1 MNKKGMI
8 LRTPLI
14 VRFCHW
20 CMVCLFILTALSG
33 LSLFFPSIKLFGL
46 VLGTPQLVRAL
57 HPFLGGIVF
66 ILLMFMFLKLA
77 HHNIPNKQDILWIKN
92 FKKVIMGKEEGI
104 PIGKYNIG
112 QKFLFWCIMSLIL
125 VLFVTG
131 IIMWR
136 QYISDYFPVPIVR
149 IAIFFHSLAAI
160 GLILLAIGH
169 AYMAIW
175 VKGSINGMITGYVSR
190 AWARKNHSAWYEE
203 EMEKSYQAELNAKTE
218 SEQNKATA
226 KHDIENDIE
235 HKPI

>member
-1 MNKKGMI
+1 MNKKNMI

-46 VLGTPQLVRAL
+46 VLGTPQLVRVL
-57 HPFLGGIVF
+57 HPIIGCIVF
-66 ILLMFMFLKLA
+66 VMLMFMFLKLA
-77 HHNIPNKQDILWIKN
+77 HHNIPNKDDLLWIKN

-104 PIGKYNIG
+104 PIGKYNVG
-112 QKFLFWCIMSLIL
+112 QKFLFWFIMGLIS

-131 IIMWR
+131 MIMWR
-136 QYISDYFPVPIVR
+136 RYVSDYFPVQVVR

-175 VKGSINGMITGYVSR
+175 VKGSIKGMITGYVSR
-190 AWARKNHSAWYEE
+190 AWARKNHSSWYEQ
-203 EMEKSYQAELNAKTE
+203 EMKRVYQKELNANEKTKSQSPE
-218 SEQNKATA
+218 
-226 KHDIENDIE
+226 IE
-235 HKPI
+235 HKPA

>member
-33 LSLFFPSIKLFGL
+33 LSLFFPSIKLFSL

-57 HPFLGGIVF
+57 HPIIGCVVF
-66 ILLMFMFLKLA
+66 VLLMLMFLKLA
-77 HHNIPNKQDILWIKN
+77 HHNIPNKNDIIWIKN
-92 FKKVIMGKEEGI
+92 FKSVIMGKEEGI

-112 QKFLFWCIMSLIL
+112 QKFLFWCIMGLIS
-125 VLFVTG
+125 VLFITG
-131 IIMWR
+131 MIMWR
-136 QYISDYFPVPIVR
+136 RYVSDYFPVYIVR

-160 GLILLAIGH
+160 ALILLAIGH

-175 VKGSINGMITGYVSR
+175 VKGSIKGMITGYVSR

-203 EMEKSYQAELNAKTE
+203 EMQQLYQQELKENSDSKTE
-218 SEQNKATA
+218 QAAQSDQ
-226 KHDIENDIE
+226 
-235 HKPI
+235 KPAEI

>member
-1 MNKKGMI
+1 MDKKSMI

-46 VLGTPQLVRAL
+46 FLGTPQLVRAL
-57 HPFLGGIVF
+57 HPFLGCIVF
-66 ILLMFMFLKLA
+66 VLLMFMFIKLA
-77 HHNIPNKQDILWIKN
+77 HHNIPNKNDLLWIKN
-92 FKKVIMGKEEGI
+92 FKHVILGKERGI
-104 PIGKYNIG
+104 PIGKYNVG
-112 QKFLFWCIMSLIL
+112 QKFLFWCIMGLIL

-131 IIMWR
+131 FIMWR
-136 QYISDYFPVPIVR
+136 RYFADNFSVPVVR

-175 VKGSINGMITGYVSR
+175 VKGSIKGMITGYVSR
-190 AWARKNHSAWYEE
+190 AWAQKNHSTWYEE
-203 EMEKSYQAELNAKTE
+203 EMEKIYQNELRLKAKSEEE
-218 SEQNKATA
+218 ST
-226 KHDIENDIE
+226 DIK
-235 HKPI
+235 HKPA

>member
-1 MNKKGMI
+1 MNKKNMI

-14 VRFCHW
+14 VRFCNW
-20 CMVCLFILTALSG
+20 CIVCLFILSAISG

-46 VLGTPQLVRAL
+46 VLGTPQLVRTL
-57 HPFLGGIVF
+57 HPIIGCIVF
-66 ILLMFMFLKLA
+66 VMLMFMFLKLA
-77 HHNIPNKQDILWIKN
+77 HHNIPNKDDILWLKN

-112 QKFLFWCIMSLIL
+112 QKFLFWCIMGLIS

-131 IIMWR
+131 MIMWR
-136 QYISDYFPVPIVR
+136 RYVSDYFPVQVVR

-175 VKGSINGMITGYVSR
+175 VKGSIKGMITGYVSR
-190 AWARKNHSAWYEE
+190 AWARKNHSAWYEQ
-203 EMEKSYQAELNAKTE
+203 EMKQVYQKELKDNEKTKSE
-218 SEQNKATA
+218 SPE
-226 KHDIENDIE
+226 IE
-235 HKPI
+235 HKPA